1 MTCFLQV
8 SVPYFKGNYS
18 IILLNY
24 LLTNIAYSGVQK
36 LTITLSILLNID
48 YYKCFLKH
56 KSLPWDKIH
65 GIW

>member
-48 YYKCFLKH
+48 YYT
-56 KSLPWDKIH
+56 
-65 GIW
+65 